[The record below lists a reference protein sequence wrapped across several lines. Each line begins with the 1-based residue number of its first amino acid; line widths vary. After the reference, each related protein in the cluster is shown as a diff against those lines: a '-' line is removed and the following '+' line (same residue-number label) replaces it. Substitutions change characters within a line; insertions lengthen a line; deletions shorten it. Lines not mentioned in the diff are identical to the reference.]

1 MENINGGFMMN
12 FIRNLQFIF
21 KPHYWMMNN
30 PYNEEW
36 DKKLNQLMDKYPVEF
51 GPRNS
56 IDGAIHTVSFD
67 GNLVW
72 VANYPYAFATPHS
85 YAHDIDVRPS
95 RLTIQRLYNLVSNE
109 KHKVVYNRNPLAEY
123 FEKVNESLN
132 EEHK

>member
-72 VANYPYAFATPHS
+72 VENYPYSFATPHS
-85 YAHDIDVRPS
+85 YARDIDVRPS

-123 FEKVNESLN
+123 FEKVNESLY